1 MKETF
6 ILRTSELWTSR
17 DVVHIRTIG
26 YDQDEE
32 TYIEYDA
39 KALLDDIPSL
49 YTLAKQAIKQGEE
62 YETKKFVDFRN
73 KLKEDYKGKRGR
85 KKQ

>member
-6 ILRTSELWTSR
+6 ILRTSELYTSR
-17 DVVHIRTIG
+17 GVVHIRTIG
-26 YDQDEE
+26 YDAEDE

-39 KALLDDIPSL
+39 QALLEDIPSL
-49 YTLAKQAIKQGEE
+49 YAMAKQAIKQDEE
-62 YETKKFVDFRN
+62 WEVKKFVKF
-73 KLKEDYKGKRGR
+73 KKQLAEDYKGKPGR

>member
-6 ILRTSELWTSR
+6 ILRTSELYTSR
-17 DVVHIRTIG
+17 GVVHIRTIG
-26 YDQDEE
+26 YDAEDE

-39 KALLDDIPSL
+39 QALLEDIPSL
-49 YTLAKQAIKQGEE
+49 YRMAKQAIQQQEE
-62 YETKKFVDFRN
+62 HETNRFVDFRN
-73 KLKEDYKGKRGR
+73 QLREDYKGKRGR